1 MRMRMNGNHDVM
13 DRGYL
18 LASHIKGPFEIYG
31 HEIKVGLVTMV
42 VCFSLTLFSH
52 LNEDIDGKL
61 DLVRAVN
68 LSKN

>member
-18 LASHIKGPFEIYG
+18 LASHIKGPFEIYS

-52 LNEDIDGKL
+52 MNEDIE
-61 DLVRAVN
+61 
-68 LSKN
+68 